1 MPAKFVIKETKGG
14 RFFINLLADNN
25 EIVLTSEAYANK
37 SNAKKGIDSV
47 KTNAKDADRFEQRTS
62 KSGQP
67 YFVLKAAN
75 NKIIGQSEM
84 YSSNSAMENGI
95 KAVQKAASS
104 ASVES

>member
-14 RFFINLLADNN
+14 SYVFNLLAANN
-25 EIVLTSEAYANK
+25 EVVLSSETYANK
-37 SNAKKGIDSV
+37 SNAKKGAQSV
-47 KTNAKDADRFEQRTS
+47 KTNAKKADRFERRTS

-67 YFVLKAAN
+67 YFVLKAGN

-84 YSSNSAMENGI
+84 YSSTSAMENGI

-104 ASVES
+104 AAIEG